1 MWSDAL
7 DALSGSLQ
15 TLDLIVVGGYLL
27 LSLGLGLALG
37 RQSNRDEFLTAGG
50 SMGRMTVGLSVMAT
64 LFSANSFVMYPSTA
78 YGDSLRIMLA
88 SVAFLS
94 TTPLVIW
101 VFIPVYSKL
110 KCATAYEYLEQR
122 FHVSVRCL
130 ASSLFVV
137 LRIAWM
143 AAATFAAS
151 VAISGISGLN
161 QYLVIIGLGVVA
173 IVYTMF
179 GGLRAVMW
187 TDVIQFFVFVGTI
200 LFAAVLLVSGTE
212 GGASQ
217 IVDTYFSGRERM
229 VFDFRLDPTIRF
241 GTFAILIGSFLEG
254 LSAYGA
260 DQVAVQRYISA
271 RDARTSQTGFL
282 ISQAASLIVMPGLL
296 AIGMG
301 LFSYFHHNP
310 DMLSDVAIDEFS
322 NVENAKVQVVRQRL
336 SDAGAGSS
344 NETIAEYYKSHPREL
359 HADVVELG
367 LNDQALPRFVRLKF
381 PAGVVG
387 LLVAAL
393 MAATMSSVDSG
404 IHSITTALIVDFRDR
419 LVPAWRPKTEA
430 GEMLVARVMV
440 VVIGAIAIVLAC
452 FVGQLGDVFAVAKK
466 TVGAFAAPLLAVFVL
481 GLFVRRATAAGVL
494 LGTFAGAVV
503 TLWFTFA
510 ETFSD
515 WFSMWVFVVGFVS
528 SVVFSLLF
536 SCVPGLSR
544 TSTAGPDRT
553 FWAVIR
559 ADEEDFSE
567 AAPSEN
573 P

>member
-322 NVENAKVQVVRQRL
+322 NAENAKVQVVRQRL

-344 NETIAEYYKSHPREL
+344 NETIAEYYKSHPQEL

>member
-1 MWSDAL
+1 MLSEGLAAL
-7 DALSGSLQ
+7 GGSLRG
-15 TLDLIVVGGYLL
+15 LDLLVIGGYLVV
-27 LSLGLGLALG
+27 SLGLGLALRG
-37 RQSNRDEFLTAGG
+37 QSNRDEFLTAGR
-50 SMGRMTVGLSVMAT
+50 SMGRITVGLSVMAT

-88 SVAFLS
+88 AAAFLA

-110 KCATAYEYLEQR
+110 NCGTAYEYLEQR

-143 AAATFAAS
+143 AAATYAAS
-151 VAISGISGLN
+151 VAISGISGLD
-161 QYLVIIGLGVVA
+161 QYLVIVGLGVVA
-173 IVYTMF
+173 IIYTMF

-187 TDVIQFFVFVGTI
+187 TDVIQFFVFFGTI
-200 LFAAVLLVSGTE
+200 LFAAALLVSGTE
-212 GGASQ
+212 GGAAK
-217 IVDTYFSGRERM
+217 IFDTYFSGRDRL

-254 LSAYGA
+254 LSAFGA

-271 RDARTSQTGFL
+271 KDARTSQTGFVL
-282 ISQAASLIVMPGLL
+282 SPLAMLIVLPGLL

-301 LFSYFHHNP
+301 LFSYFHHHP
-310 DMLSDVAIDEFS
+310 DMLSDVAIDEVS
-322 NVENAKVQVVRQRL
+322 NAENGKVAVVRARL
-336 SDAGAGSS
+336 DQAGAGSTDAAS
-344 NETIAEYYKSHPREL
+344 AEYYATHPREL
-359 HADVVELG
+359 HADIVELG
-367 LNDQALPRFVRLKF
+367 LNDQALPRFVRLQF

-404 IHSITTALIVDFRDR
+404 IHSITTALLIDFRDR
-419 LVPAWRPKTEA
+419 LAPGWRPKTEA

-440 VVIGAIAIVLAC
+440 VVIGALAITLAC
-452 FVGQLGDVFAVAKK
+452 FVGELGDVFAVAKK

-481 GLFVRRATAAGVL
+481 GLFVRRATATGVL
-494 LGTFAGAVV
+494 LGTAAGAIV
-503 TLWFTFA
+503 TLWFTFS

-528 SVVFSLLF
+528 SVVFSLVF
-536 SCVPGLSR
+536 SFIPNLQLVSGSDQ
-544 TSTAGPDRT
+544 DRT
-553 FWAVIR
+553 FWAVVR
-559 ADEEDFSE
+559 GDSTESSDTRDAG
-567 AAPSEN
+567 
-573 P
+573 

>member
-419 LVPAWRPKTEA
+419 LGPAWRPKTEA

>member
-1 MWSDAL
+1 MLSEGLAAL
-7 DALSGSLQ
+7 GGSLRG
-15 TLDLIVVGGYLL
+15 LDLLVIGVYLVV
-27 LSLGLGLALG
+27 SLGLGLALRG
-37 RQSNRDEFLTAGG
+37 QSNRDEFLTAGR
-50 SMGRMTVGLSVMAT
+50 SMGRITVGLSVMAT

-88 SVAFLS
+88 AAAFLA

-110 KCATAYEYLEQR
+110 NCATAYEYLEQR

-143 AAATFAAS
+143 AAATYAAS
-151 VAISGISGLN
+151 VAISGISGLD
-161 QYLVIIGLGVVA
+161 QYLV
-173 IVYTMF
+173 MF

-187 TDVIQFFVFVGTI
+187 TDVIQFFVFFGTI
-200 LFAAVLLVSGTE
+200 LFAAALLVSGTE

-217 IVDTYFSGRERM
+217 IFDTYFSGRDRL

-254 LSAYGA
+254 LSAFGA
-260 DQVAVQRYISA
+260 DQVAVQRYIA
-271 RDARTSQTGFL
+271 AKDVRTSQSGFIL
-282 ISQAASLIVMPGLL
+282 SQLAMLIVMPGLL
-296 AIGMG
+296 MIGMG

-322 NVENAKVQVVRQRL
+322 NAENGKVAVVRARL
-336 SDAGAGSS
+336 AEAGAGSS
-344 NETIAEYYKSHPREL
+344 DASIAEYYATHPREL

-404 IHSITTALIVDFRDR
+404 IHSITTALLIDFRDR
-419 LVPAWRPKTEA
+419 LAPEWRPKTEA

-440 VVIGAIAIVLAC
+440 VVIGALAITLAC
-452 FVGQLGDVFAVAKK
+452 FVGELGDVFAVAKK

-481 GLFVRRATAAGVL
+481 GLFLRRATATGVL
-494 LGTFAGAVV
+494 LGTCSGAVV
-503 TLWFTFA
+503 TLWFTFS

-528 SVVFSLLF
+528 SVVFSLVF
-536 SCVPGLSR
+536 SCIPNLELVPESDQ
-544 TSTAGPDRT
+544 DRT
-553 FWAVIR
+553 FWAVVRGDSAEASDIR
-559 ADEEDFSE
+559 GAE
-567 AAPSEN
+567 
-573 P
+573 